1 MITQEKIFDILNCNC
16 TDVIDMTPKAWS
28 IKEKKKKD
36 KLDINKIQ
44 NFCASKDTSKKVK
57 R

>member
-28 IKEKKKKD
+28 IKEKKKK
-36 KLDINKIQ
+36 INWTSTKFKIFVLQ
-44 NFCASKDTSKKVK
+44 KTPVRK
-57 R
+57 

>member
-1 MITQEKIFDILNCNC
+1 
-16 TDVIDMTPKAWS
+16 MTPKAWS
-28 IKEKKKKD
+28 IKEKKKD

-44 NFCASKDTSKKVK
+44 NFSASKDTSKKVK

>member
-1 MITQEKIFDILNCNC
+1 
-16 TDVIDMTPKAWS
+16 MTPKAWS
-28 IKEKKKKD
+28 IKEKKKKKKD